1 MTVKTAISVENS
13 LFEKVEDLAR
23 ELKISRSHLFTLAVQ
38 QFIES
43 YENQRMLEKINAV
56 YDDVP
61 DPEEVALRQRM
72 RTHHRQ
78 LVEGQW

>member
-1 MTVKTAISVENS
+1 MTVKTAISVEDS

-23 ELKISRSHLFTLAVQ
+23 ELKVSRSHLFTLAVQ

-43 YENQRMLEKINAV
+43 YENQRLLEKINAV
-56 YDDVP
+56 YDDGP
-61 DPEEVALRQRM
+61 APEEVAWRQRM
-72 RTHHRQ
+72 RAHHRQ

>member
-1 MTVKTAISVENS
+1 MTVKTAISLENS
-13 LFEKVEDLAR
+13 LFQKADDLAQ

-43 YENQRMLEKINAV
+43 YENQRLLEKINAV
-56 YDDVP
+56 YADGP

-72 RTHHRQ
+72 RVHHRQ

>member
-1 MTVKTAISVENS
+1 MTVKTAISLENS

-43 YENQRMLEKINAV
+43 YENQRLLEKINAV
-56 YDDVP
+56 YADGP
-61 DPEEVALRQRM
+61 DPEAVTWRQRT
-72 RTHHRQ
+72 RGQHRQ

>member
-1 MTVKTAISVENS
+1 MTVKTAISLENS
-13 LFEKVEDLAR
+13 LFQKVNDLAQ

-43 YENQRMLEKINAV
+43 YENQRLLEKINAV
-56 YDDVP
+56 YADGP
-61 DPEEVALRQRM
+61 DPEEVALLQRM
-72 RTHHRQ
+72 RAHHRQ

>member
-1 MTVKTAISVENS
+1 MTVKTAISLENS
-13 LFEKVEDLAR
+13 LFQKVDDLAQ
-23 ELKISRSHLFTLAVQ
+23 ELKISRSHLFTLAVR

-43 YENQRMLEKINAV
+43 HENQRLLEKLNTV
-56 YDDVP
+56 YDDLP

-72 RTHHRQ
+72 RVQHRK